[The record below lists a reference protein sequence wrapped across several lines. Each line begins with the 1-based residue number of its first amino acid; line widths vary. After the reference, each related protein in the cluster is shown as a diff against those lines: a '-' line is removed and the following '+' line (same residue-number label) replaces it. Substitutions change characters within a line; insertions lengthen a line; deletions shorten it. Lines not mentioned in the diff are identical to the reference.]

1 MRTEE
6 QKRPGEETKDVKYKD
21 RDLEQ
26 IPIGE
31 NDERYQALDKV
42 IAEYE
47 DIEGSLITVLH
58 QAQKIFGHVPREVQI
73 YIAERL
79 GVPFPEVYGVVS
91 FYSLFSVQPRG
102 EYTIEIC
109 MGTACY
115 VKGAQKILDKLTEE
129 LGIEPGEITEDGKF
143 SIEST
148 RCLGACSLAPLIK
161 VGDDVHGNITAD
173 DVPAILKHYE

>member
-1 MRTEE
+1 
-6 QKRPGEETKDVKYKD
+6 
-21 RDLEQ
+21 
-26 IPIGE
+26 
-31 NDERYQALDKV
+31 
-42 IAEYE
+42 
-47 DIEGSLITVLH
+47 
-58 QAQKIFGHVPREVQI
+58 
-73 YIAERL
+73 
-79 GVPFPEVYGVVS
+79 
-91 FYSLFSVQPRG
+91 
-102 EYTIEIC
+102 